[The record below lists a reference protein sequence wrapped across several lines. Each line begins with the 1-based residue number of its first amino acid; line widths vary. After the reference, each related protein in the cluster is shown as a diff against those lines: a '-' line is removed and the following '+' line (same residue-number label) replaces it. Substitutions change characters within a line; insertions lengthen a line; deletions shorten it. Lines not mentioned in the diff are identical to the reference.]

1 MNRSSLA
8 VALSLVLATAACS
21 VTAVEQPPVA
31 SDASAPVEPTVTP
44 AGDAA
49 APAKLDF
56 EPSNFDLAGIDITQ
70 LGDVVVDESC
80 TVDASNPTAC
90 FGQKAKSKVVDQK
103 GAGRLTVVFARNI
116 RVEPNVTI
124 KVGAPSAIAI
134 VAIDTFDIRGTIDA
148 SARSGFPTAGGYAG
162 DHTGSSPL
170 DGHGPGGGK
179 AGTRT
184 SGSGG
189 GAYCGAGGAGGIQ
202 SGDIA
207 AAGGKSYGSDTLI
220 PLVGGSSGGY
230 GGLGAGSGGGAVQLV
245 AGIKLIVAADAT
257 IAAGGGGGYASGV
270 VNTQPGGGGGSGGA
284 ILIESKSVD
293 VLGTIAVN
301 GGAGGGNIGNLG
313 EDRSGENG
321 KPNETPATSPYT
333 SEGTAGGEG
342 SAGETTKGG
351 DGVGAPT
358 RIGTGGGGGAG
369 RIRINAD
376 KAQISGMLSPRIGPC
391 AVEGKLIRK

>member
-31 SDASAPVEPTVTP
+31 SDAGAPVEPTP
-44 AGDAA
+44 EGDAA
-49 APAKLDF
+49 TPAKLDF
-56 EPSNFDLAGIDITQ
+56 EPSNFDLSGIDITQ

-80 TVDASNPTAC
+80 TVDASNPTSC

-103 GAGRLTVVFARNI
+103 GAGRLTVVFARSI

-124 KVGAPSAIAI
+124 RVGAPSAIAI

-148 SARSGFPTAGGYAG
+148 SARSEYASAGGYAG
-162 DHTGSSPL
+162 DHTGSAPL

-189 GAYCGAGGAGGIQ
+189 GAYCGTGGSGGIQ
-202 SGDIA
+202 SGEVA

-245 AGIKLIVAADAT
+245 AGSKVIVSSDAVVT
-257 IAAGGGGGYASGV
+257 AGGGGGYASGV

-293 VLGTIAVN
+293 MLGTLAVN
-301 GGAGGGNIGNLG
+301 GGAGGGNLGNLG
-313 EDRSGENG
+313 EDRSGEDG
-321 KPNETPATSPYT
+321 KASETPATSPYT

-351 DGVGAPT
+351 DGVGAAT

-391 AVEGKLIRK
+391 AVEGKLTRK